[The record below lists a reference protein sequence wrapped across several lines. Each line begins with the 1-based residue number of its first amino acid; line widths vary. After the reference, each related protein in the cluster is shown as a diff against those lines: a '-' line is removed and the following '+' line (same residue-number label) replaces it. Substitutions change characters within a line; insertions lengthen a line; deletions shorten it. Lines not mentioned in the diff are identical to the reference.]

1 MIVSLSFTDAG
12 IFQVITCSC
21 LFRGGS
27 KEEALSVVVVAPF
40 ELRID
45 SREQFCSILKGK
57 NLILFEPEL
66 DEEIFIARTERTFTY
81 QHSIWTL
88 IEDGWRWS
96 WQVQVLIQVHQVLI
110 AYIIKFI
117 SSQYNIWRDATYL
130 QKDQEMHNY
139 RSANTG
145 LSQWRMMEK
154 ITPIPRFH

>member
-1 MIVSLSFTDAG
+1 MMVSLSFTDAG

-66 DEEIFIARTERTFTY
+66 DEEIFIARTEITFTY

-88 IEDGWRWS
+88 IEDG
-96 WQVQVLIQVHQVLI
+96 
-110 AYIIKFI
+110 
-117 SSQYNIWRDATYL
+117 
-130 QKDQEMHNY
+130 
-139 RSANTG
+139 
-145 LSQWRMMEK
+145 
-154 ITPIPRFH
+154 